1 MSIETKRDGE
11 HSYRLPQRVIIIE
24 IKNIEIGIRIA
35 CVFVFNDMFVF
46 FFITYQKYYFY
57 NNKKTNHSFLGN
69 Y

>member
-46 FFITYQKYYFY
+46 SSLPIKSIIFTTI
-57 NNKKTNHSFLGN
+57 KKQIIPF
-69 Y
+69 